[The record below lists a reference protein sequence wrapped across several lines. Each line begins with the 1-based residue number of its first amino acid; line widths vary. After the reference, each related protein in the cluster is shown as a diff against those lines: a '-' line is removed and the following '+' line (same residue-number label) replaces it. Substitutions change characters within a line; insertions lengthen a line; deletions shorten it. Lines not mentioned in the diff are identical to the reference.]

1 MAMGLFSL
9 DGGSA
14 YNPMY
19 DITSPVFNEITIRLD
34 SRYYKGNEFKIKVHD
49 NSPENCYIQKAE
61 LNGTDWI
68 YAQLDHVDFAKGG
81 TLNLW
86 LGNMP
91 NKSWGKLKY
100 LGFKTNK

>member
-1 MAMGLFSL
+1 MCKFARYKLNKDYYSGDEFVINVHNN
-9 DGGSA
+9 SA
-14 YNPMY
+14 
-19 DITSPVFNEITIRLD
+19 D
-34 SRYYKGNEFKIKVHD
+34 
-49 NSPENCYIQKAE
+49 NCYIQKAE

>member
-1 MAMGLFSL
+1 MSDGMGREFMYLSSHATNRYFIPNWGKDYYSG
-9 DGGSA
+9 DEFVINVHNNSA
-14 YNPMY
+14 
-19 DITSPVFNEITIRLD
+19 D
-34 SRYYKGNEFKIKVHD
+34 
-49 NSPENCYIQKAE
+49 NCYIQKAE